1 MRYVY
6 KYTVYFILT
15 NKVFNNFTKSSGL
28 KIQQKCNG
36 PLC

>member
-6 KYTVYFILT
+6 KYTVYFVLT
-15 NKVFNNFTKSSGL
+15 NNVFNNFSSGL